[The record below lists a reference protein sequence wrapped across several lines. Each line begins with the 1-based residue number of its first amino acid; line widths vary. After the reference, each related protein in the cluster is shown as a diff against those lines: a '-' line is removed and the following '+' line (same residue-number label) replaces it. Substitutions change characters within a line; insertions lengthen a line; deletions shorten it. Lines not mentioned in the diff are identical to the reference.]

1 MTHQIKIS
9 NLSGTDINIDIHRSL
24 KLKSISIKIDKD
36 SIKLNVPFF
45 LSNKKIDEL
54 LKKKLNWITKQ
65 LHLQSNTHPL
75 IKKIYLNGEIFKYLG
90 KSYKLQII
98 KGTKYTIRIENDLL
112 IVVVKHI
119 EDTLKIKGIIKKWLH
134 EKSASYFKENTFYYS
149 KKNNLNVNSVKVR
162 EYKARWGSCS
172 INADI
177 SFNWRLIMAPPHII
191 EYVIIHE
198 LMHIKEHNHSSRFWD
213 LVKSQ
218 YPNIKDAKQWLIYNA
233 HTLNI

>member
-218 YPNIKDAKQWLIYNA
+218 YPNIKDAKKWLIYNGN
-233 HTLNI
+233 TLNI

>member
-1 MTHQIKIS
+1 MTQLIQIS
-9 NLSGTDINIDIHRSL
+9 NLFGSDINIDIHRTL
-24 KLKSISIKIDKD
+24 KLKSISIKVDKD

-54 LKKKLNWITKQ
+54 LNKKLNWIIKQ

-75 IKKIYLNGEIFKYLG
+75 IKKIYLNGEKFKYLG
-90 KSYKLQII
+90 KSYKLHII
-98 KGTKYTIRIENDLL
+98 KGTKYAIRIENDLL
-112 IVVVKHI
+112 IVVVKNI
-119 EDTLKIKGIIKKWLH
+119 KDTVKIKRIIKKWFH
-134 EKSASYFKENTFYYS
+134 EKSASYLKENTSYYS

-198 LMHIKEHNHSSRFWD
+198 LMHIKEYNHSSRFWD

-218 YPNIKDAKQWLIYNA
+218 YPNIKDAKKWLIYNGN
-233 HTLNI
+233 TLNI